1 MCVNCTWTVPFLLF
15 ALKCLEMCR
24 LLAMFRSLAM
34 FLPYL
39 LIQLQMLEQN
49 TEKDKLQLDTNKAEI
64 VRLQEQINLEVYFS
78 VLT

>member
-1 MCVNCTWTVPFLLF
+1 
-15 ALKCLEMCR
+15 
-24 LLAMFRSLAM
+24 M

-64 VRLQEQINLEVYFS
+64 VRLQEQINLEVWFS